1 MKYIRMPAKI
11 GFIERA
17 NNPPRK
23 NITPKTFN
31 MAVVSLSLITIKIAF
46 EVG

>member
-1 MKYIRMPAKI
+1 MPAKI

-23 NITPKTFN
+23 KITPKNFN
-31 MAVVSLSLITIKIAF
+31 MPDSSLSLITINIAF